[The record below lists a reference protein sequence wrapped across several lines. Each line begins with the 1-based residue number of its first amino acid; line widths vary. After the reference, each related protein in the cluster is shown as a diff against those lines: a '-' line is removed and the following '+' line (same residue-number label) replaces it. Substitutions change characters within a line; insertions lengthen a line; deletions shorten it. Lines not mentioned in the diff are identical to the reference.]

1 MPEGGTLDSCEKND
15 GCLQGFEET
24 LVMLLRAD
32 VSLFLFCLPW
42 KRTFFPLFS
51 VGWDGARRM
60 RRMSYLIY
68 YDGLHNSNTTFCAG
82 TLMSRFIDKVIA
94 VQCSC
99 FGRYLLR
106 L

>member
-60 RRMSYLIY
+60 RRMS
-68 YDGLHNSNTTFCAG
+68 
-82 TLMSRFIDKVIA
+82 TLYIMMGFIIAILRF
-94 VQCSC
+94 VQ
-99 FGRYLLR
+99 GR
-106 L
+106 